1 MFYKKYK
8 GDKSMKS
15 YQEHYLS
22 EEHDKKTCP
31 FNRSYL
37 CNGHC
42 AWFDHEEQ
50 DCRMI
55 GGFWKITTSINNF
68 ADIIEYY
75 KEKLEDKNDKREF
88 KY

>member
-1 MFYKKYK
+1 
-8 GDKSMKS
+8 MKS

-42 AWFDHEEQ
+42 AWFDHEDK
-50 DCRMI
+50 DCR
-55 GGFWKITTSINNF
+55 KIL
-68 ADIIEYY
+68 ALEDIVHELR
-75 KEKLEDKNDKREF
+75 KEKEVKTQHVKRAF
-88 KY
+88 KF